1 MTGNGPVGSDGA
13 YMDRALTLALEGWG
27 QVSPNPL
34 VGAVVVSG
42 DRVIGE
48 GFHACYGTEH
58 AEAMALEE
66 AGARAAGATLYVNL
80 EPCAHHGAMPPCT
93 EAIRRAGIRRVV
105 YGCRDPDQ
113 LAAGGGE
120 VLRGA
125 GLEVV
130 GGVRSTTA
138 ARLNGPFIWDR
149 LGLGPWVS
157 LKLGLSL
164 DGRISARAGMRTDI
178 TGPEAAEFVHR
189 LRAGHDAIMVGGRT
203 AVVDDPLL
211 TVRLA
216 PSPRL
221 PPTRVVLDPGLELS
235 ADCRLVGSVDEAPVL
250 VFCLEGAPA
259 GRRTP
264 LEKQGVEVVAVQGA
278 GDSLAL
284 GAVLQDLGERGLRSV
299 MAEGGGRLASSLLAG
314 GLVRRQYLIYAP
326 IVLGPQGVPFIEA
339 RLAEDSF
346 DWRVVRRGGLGED
359 SLLELEDRRAREVLT
374 EAA

>member
-1 MTGNGPVGSDGA
+1 
-13 YMDRALTLALEGWG
+13 MDRALTLALEGWG

-48 GFHACYGTEH
+48 GFHARYGTAH
-58 AEAMALEE
+58 AEVEALEE
-66 AGARAAGATLYVNL
+66 AGEGAAGATLYVNL
-80 EPCAHHGAMPPCT
+80 EPCAHHGATPPCT
-93 EAIRRAGIRRVV
+93 EKIRQAGVRRVV

-120 VLRGA
+120 CLSEA
-125 GLEVV
+125 GLDVV
-130 GGVRSTTA
+130 GGVRAAAA

-149 LGLGPWVS
+149 LGLGAWVS

-164 DGRISARAGMRTDI
+164 DGRISARAGTRTDI

-189 LRAGHDAIMVGGRT
+189 LRAGHDAIMIGGRT

-235 ADCRLVGSVDEAPVL
+235 PDCRLAATVDEAPVV
-250 VFCLEGAPA
+250 VFCRAGAPA
-259 GRRTP
+259 GCRTP
-264 LEKQGVEVVAVQGA
+264 LEKQGVEVVEVQGA
-278 GDSLAL
+278 GEGLAL
-284 GAVLQDLGERGLRSV
+284 GSVLENLSERGLRSI
-299 MAEGGGRLASSLLAG
+299 MAEGGGRLAASLLAS

-326 IVLGPQGVPFIEA
+326 IVLGPQGVPFIGSDVDV
-339 RLAEDSF
+339 DSF
-346 DWRVVRRGGLGED
+346 DWSVLRRDALGED

>member
-1 MTGNGPVGSDGA
+1 
-13 YMDRALTLALEGWG
+13 MDRALTLALEGWG
-27 QVSPNPL
+27 HVSPNPL

-48 GFHACYGTEH
+48 GFHARYGTRH
-58 AEAMALEE
+58 AEVVALEQ
-66 AGARAAGATLYVNL
+66 AGEGAAGATLYVNL
-80 EPCAHHGAMPPCT
+80 EPCAHHGATPPCT
-93 EAIRRAGIRRVV
+93 QAIQQAGIRRVV
-105 YGCRDPDQ
+105 YACRDPDR

-120 VLRGA
+120 WLTGA

-130 GGVRSTTA
+130 GGVRAAAA

-149 LGLGPWVS
+149 LGFGPWVS

-178 TGPEAAEFVHR
+178 TGPQAAEFVHR

-216 PSPRL
+216 PGPRL

-235 ADCRLVGSVDEAPVL
+235 PDCRLAGSVDEAPVV
-250 VFCLEGAPA
+250 VFCRESVPA

-264 LEKQGVEVVAVQGA
+264 LEKLGVEVVAVPGA
-278 GDSLAL
+278 GEGLAL
-284 GAVLQDLGERGLRSV
+284 GAVLQDLGERGLRSII
-299 MAEGGGRLASSLLAG
+299 AEGGGRLAASLLADD
-314 GLVRRQYLIYAP
+314 LVRRQYLIYAP
-326 IVLGPQGVPFIEA
+326 IVLGPQGVPFIGSVVDEG
-339 RLAEDSF
+339 SF
-346 DWRVVRRGGLGED
+346 DWSVVRRGALGED
-359 SLLELEDRRAREVLT
+359 TLLELEDRRAREVLT

>member
-1 MTGNGPVGSDGA
+1 MTRGAPTGSDGDF
-13 YMDRALTLALEGWG
+13 MDRALTLALEGWG

-42 DRVIGE
+42 ERVIGE
-48 GFHACYGTEH
+48 GCHARYGTAH
-58 AEAMALEE
+58 AEAVALEE
-66 AGARAAGATLYVNL
+66 AGEAAAGATLYVNL
-80 EPCAHHGAMPPCT
+80 EPCAHRGATPPCT
-93 EAIRRAGIRRVV
+93 QAIQQAGIRRVV

-113 LAAGGGE
+113 LAAGGSE
-120 VLRGA
+120 YLTGA

-130 GGVRSTTA
+130 GGVRGAAA

-221 PPTRVVLDPGLELS
+221 PPTRVVLDPELELS
-235 ADCRLVGSVDEAPVL
+235 PDCRLAGTVDEAPVV
-250 VFCLEGAPA
+250 VFCSEDAPA
-259 GRRTP
+259 ARRTS
-264 LEKQGVEVVAVQGA
+264 LEKRGVEVVAVRGA
-278 GDSLAL
+278 GEGLAL
-284 GAVLQDLGERGLRSV
+284 GAVLQELGERGLRSI
-299 MAEGGGRLASSLLAG
+299 MAEGGGRLAGSLLAA

-326 IVLGPQGVPFIEA
+326 IVLGPQGVPFIGSDVD
-339 RLAEDSF
+339 EDSF
-346 DWRVVRRGGLGED
+346 DWSVVRRGALGED

>member
-1 MTGNGPVGSDGA
+1 MSLAAHAADRHWMGQAQALAALGEGS
-13 YMDRALTLALEGWG
+13 T
-27 QVSPNPL
+27 SPNPR
-34 VGAVVVSG
+34 VGCVIVADGRAVGSG
-42 DRVIGE
+42 YHRASGE
-48 GFHACYGTEH
+48 PH
-58 AEAMALEE
+58 AEVRALDD
-66 AGARAAGATLYVNL
+66 AGDLARGATLYVNL
-80 EPCAHHGAMPPCT
+80 EPCAHRGATPPCT
-93 EAIRRAGIRRVV
+93 QAIQQAGIRRVV

-113 LAAGGGE
+113 LAAGGSE
-120 VLRGA
+120 YLTGA

-130 GGVRSTTA
+130 GGVRGAAA

-149 LGLGPWVS
+149 LGHGPWVS

-221 PPTRVVLDPGLELS
+221 PPTRVVLDPELELS
-235 ADCRLVGSVDEAPVL
+235 PDCRLAGTVDEAPVV
-250 VFCLEGAPA
+250 VFCSEHAPA
-259 GRRTP
+259 ARRTS
-264 LEKQGVEVVAVQGA
+264 LEKRGVEVVAVRGA
-278 GDSLAL
+278 GEGLAL
-284 GAVLQDLGERGLRSV
+284 GAVLQELGERGLRSI
-299 MAEGGGRLASSLLAG
+299 MAEGGGRLAGSLLAA

-326 IVLGPQGVPFIEA
+326 IVLGPQGVPFIGSDVD
-339 RLAEDSF
+339 EDSF
-346 DWRVVRRGGLGED
+346 DWSVVRRGALGED